1 MALRLFKRRIEKKE
15 SSKPKSKPKPKQ
27 SKVSSKPRQE
37 NFHKRYKA
45 FCRRLL
51 KNKIEIIGRNI
62 IEEESSKGPI
72 MIMSTH
78 KHPIETLVYD
88 AIAPKKVFFLSDI
101 GQVISSNKYLRF
113 QGIPG
118 VNNILNLFGTIEI
131 NRKQPVKGLRKA
143 IEKSTDILKQD
154 GVLCIF
160 PKGYRGGSEA
170 LDRSLAESTSRSSG
184 IYILQ
189 KAEAEMKRKIPIIFS
204 KVEYDKTTKK
214 YVVKMEKGYL
224 PENADRKKLALEY
237 IDRIERL

>member
-1 MALRLFKRRIEKKE
+1 MALKLFKKRIEKKVE
-15 SSKPKSKPKPKQ
+15 SSKLQTQKPLPPKNKH
-27 SKVSSKPRQE
+27 E

-51 KNKIEIIGRNI
+51 KNRIEIRGRNL

-72 MIMSTH
+72 VIMSAH
-78 KHPIETLVYD
+78 KYPIETLVYD

-101 GQVISSNKYLRF
+101 GQVVSSNKYIRF

-118 VNNILNLFGTIEI
+118 VNNLLNLFGTIEI
-131 NRKQPVKGLRKA
+131 NRKQPVKGLREA
-143 IEKSTDILKQD
+143 IEKSTDVLKQD

-160 PKGYRGGSEA
+160 PKGYRGGPEA
-170 LDRSLAESTSRSSG
+170 LDRKLAESTSRSSG

-189 KAEAEMKRKIPIIFS
+189 KAEQELGRKIPIIFS
-204 KVEYDKTTKK
+204 KVEYDKKTRK
-214 YVVKMEKGYL
+214 YIVKMEKGYL